1 MNKNQVFNDT
11 VEQIQHDA
19 TRQMLALIHGI
30 FIVADGK
37 KVNNPNVLTEQI
49 NEDSIHRNFEKIK
62 NKFIHNYEVFPIF
75 DFIFNGIE
83 RLNLLFMNAQG
94 FFRHKEE
101 YVLEI
106 KKISVTDLLLD
117 VIDFYSGISA
127 VQNIDIYTEFS
138 DTPHILA
145 DYGLLFRAFCNIIDN
160 AIKYSYSKDSAD
172 RKRYIYVT
180 CRRHS
185 QMGHIII
192 EVSSYGVKLE
202 DDELLNY
209 KMFQYGV
216 RGVYASD
223 RDRHGSGIGLAE
235 VKRIINSHGGNV
247 DIFFSKKEGEPGGV
261 TVLKVVLPPE
271 SGIRKKE

>member
-127 VQNIDIYTEFS
+127 VQNIDIYIRL
-138 DTPHILA
+138 HISYLHSCKF
-145 DYGLLFRAFCNIIDN
+145 DKYCLNKLLL
-160 AIKYSYSKDSAD
+160 S
-172 RKRYIYVT
+172 
-180 CRRHS
+180 
-185 QMGHIII
+185 
-192 EVSSYGVKLE
+192 
-202 DDELLNY
+202 LLHY
-209 KMFQYGV
+209 
-216 RGVYASD
+216 
-223 RDRHGSGIGLAE
+223 L
-235 VKRIINSHGGNV
+235 
-247 DIFFSKKEGEPGGV
+247 
-261 TVLKVVLPPE
+261 
-271 SGIRKKE
+271 